1 MRQLLASCAL
11 VALAASAGA
20 AIPSSERE
28 ALAASVE
35 AVNADELIYLLR
47 AFMEA
52 DAEMRRSPHP
62 RVELEIA
69 AVRAARRPQPQA
81 IEALIAK
88 VDEAVTRLRGMPAAR
103 PAAAQP
109 SLLDAS
115 AKRAAGPPP
124 LAGSSPGASAERAT
138 VERTAGPQP
147 EVPAAP
153 AADLPAANL
162 EDGWAR
168 AVEEILKKK
177 ALLGSVVQHG
187 VPLRLEGPVLTIGLV
202 ASPFHREMLND
213 RANREIITHAVQ
225 QHIPGA
231 RRVEIAAA
239 AAAAGGAINHPAVQ
253 AAVAMFQGEVVA
265 VRPRAPEEKETQ

>member
-1 MRQLLASCAL
+1 
-11 VALAASAGA
+11 
-20 AIPSSERE
+20 
-28 ALAASVE
+28 
-35 AVNADELIYLLR
+35 
-47 AFMEA
+47 
-52 DAEMRRSPHP
+52 
-62 RVELEIA
+62 
-69 AVRAARRPQPQA
+69 
-81 IEALIAK
+81 
-88 VDEAVTRLRGMPAAR
+88 MPAAR
-103 PAAAQP
+103 PVATQS
-109 SLLDAS
+109 SLLDTPVPRVAV
-115 AKRAAGPPP
+115 PPP
-124 LAGSSPGASAERAT
+124 LAGASASAGRAS

-147 EVPAAP
+147 EAPAEP

-187 VPLRLEGPVLTIGLV
+187 VPLKLEGPVLTIGLV

-231 RRVEIAAA
+231 RRVEIAAEA
-239 AAAAGGAINHPAVQ
+239 AGAGGAINHPAVQ